1 MCQGSG
7 RQCIYVIS
15 LASGWIRPMESLC
28 GDQRKREKENSGP
41 FSSSLCCLGQRL
53 AASLLRL
60 QLPPCSPRL
69 GDPGSSCPA
78 RPPPGGPDRSMVT
91 PTPLFTPAPPPRGGS
106 IFLPGVNRLITGSAN
121 MPPSASH
128 LFHQE
133 TYRVPVLFQRNER
146 KVCLGQRTPEAL
158 RPASPKPLSPL
169 GEVSGEGRGYSCS
182 QTHHGKESSSWPSS
196 PTAHCWKHRHEER
209 TQ

>member
-1 MCQGSG
+1 MCGWLCSRLMPVSPSDPPVCPTWRCTGEETTHFSRAQIQPAPPQGLRCARAQGGS
-7 RQCIYVIS
+7 VS
-15 LASGWIRPMESLC
+15 TESHWLL
-28 GDQRKREKENSGP
+28 GGFGQWSHSVETRGREKRRIRGL

-106 IFLPGVNRLITGSAN
+106 IFLPGLI
-121 MPPSASH
+121 
-128 LFHQE
+128 
-133 TYRVPVLFQRNER
+133 
-146 KVCLGQRTPEAL
+146 
-158 RPASPKPLSPL
+158 
-169 GEVSGEGRGYSCS
+169 
-182 QTHHGKESSSWPSS
+182 
-196 PTAHCWKHRHEER
+196 
-209 TQ
+209 

>member
-7 RQCIYVIS
+7 RQCIYGIS

-106 IFLPGVNRLITGSAN
+106 IFLPGLIGYSLGRLTCPLRLLTSSIRRLTGSQCYPKGTRERCAWGGG
-121 MPPSASH
+121 
-128 LFHQE
+128 HQ
-133 TYRVPVLFQRNER
+133 RL
-146 KVCLGQRTPEAL
+146 
-158 RPASPKPLSPL
+158 
-169 GEVSGEGRGYSCS
+169 
-182 QTHHGKESSSWPSS
+182 
-196 PTAHCWKHRHEER
+196 
-209 TQ
+209 